1 MKSITFLNSNKTAML
16 AAAFVLSLGFS
27 SCKKDF
33 LEVTPTQSIQ
43 NGDAFTSAEKLEAAM
58 TGIYDI
64 NTNSAYTNNVI
75 MNADVKGEDVLVAS
89 TNNYNRFITGYQFSE
104 IVTSGELRDHWQF
117 SYRLIANAN
126 QLIAN
131 TPNAP
136 VAEAVKNQY
145 IAEAR
150 AMRASAYFTLIR
162 EFAKPY
168 SLDPEALGVPIIDKP
183 IGPSESPARAK
194 VKDVYAFILED
205 LKFAEANFPATKKDV
220 MRITLNAIQGL
231 QARVYL
237 TMGNWAEASK
247 YAKLARTGYAL
258 STGNALLAGFAD
270 KTSEWIWAVDMRSDD
285 NQGYLQVPSFYDPY
299 DIGYSSFR
307 ASNEFVNLFADT
319 DIRKNQFRIPAVSGG
334 DPKLGQY
341 RPTNDGYFMSKF
353 IFRGAWDN
361 DMVLM
366 RSSEMYL
373 IEAEAEARLGNE
385 PAAKTALLAIQQR
398 AGVTSSESANTG
410 EALIQEILVERRKE
424 LFGEGHR
431 FYDILRTKQTLDR
444 SASTSH
450 WSKVVIPAGDKRLTY
465 PIPQAEIDANPNI
478 IQN

>member
-1 MKSITFLNSNKTAML
+1 ML

-43 NGDAFTSAEKLEAAM
+43 NGEAFTSAEKLEAAM

-104 IVTSGELRDHWQF
+104 TVTSTELRDHWQY

-136 VAEAVKNQY
+136 VSEAVKNQY

-150 AMRASAYFTLIR
+150 AMRANAYFTLIR

-168 SLDPEALGVPIIDKP
+168 ALDPEALGVPIVDKP
-183 IGPSESPARAK
+183 IGPSELPARAK

-205 LKFAEANFPATKKDV
+205 LKFAEANFPASKKDV
-220 MRITLNAIQGL
+220 TRITLNAIQGIM
-231 QARVYL
+231 ARVYL
-237 TMGNWAEASK
+237 TQGNWAEASK
-247 YAKLARTGYAL
+247 YAKLARNGYDLA
-258 STGNALLAGFAD
+258 SGEELLAGFAD
-270 KTSEWIWAVDMRSDD
+270 PTSEWIWAVDMRSDD

-307 ASNEFVNLFADT
+307 ASNEFFALFADN
-319 DIRKNQFRIPAVSGG
+319 DIRKNQFRIPDVSGEDPRTG
-334 DPKLGQY
+334 DY
-341 RPTNDGYFMSKF
+341 RTTNDGYFMSKF

-366 RSSEMYL
+366 RSAEMYL

-385 PAAKTALLAIQQR
+385 LAAKSALFAVQER
-398 AGVTSSESANTG
+398 AGAAIIPSLNTG
-410 EALIQEILVERRKE
+410 AALISEILVERRKE

-431 FYDILRTKQTLDR
+431 FYDILRTKQTIDR

-465 PIPQAEIDANPNI
+465 PIPQAEMDANPNM
-478 IQN
+478 IQNN